1 MLTIG
6 KFNLEIQKAKEEVI
20 QRRKE
25 NWIDEWLRKNPRIR
39 VAPEPPLE
47 EVTPKAWFIAGW
59 DTGFVVADY
68 EELKKCPKRQR
79 EKILSLGGI

>member
-6 KFNLEIQKAKEEVI
+6 KFDLEIKQAKEEVI
-20 QRRKE
+20 QKRKE
-25 NWIDEWLRKNPRIR
+25 AWINRWLRKNPKER

-47 EVTPKAWFIAGW
+47 EVTPKSWFIAKW
-59 DTGFVVADY
+59 NTGFVVVDY

-79 EKILSLGGI
+79 EKILALGGI

>member
-6 KFNLEIQKAKEEVI
+6 KFNSEIQKAKEEVI

-25 NWIDEWLRKNPRIR
+25 TWVNNWLRNNPKER

-47 EVTPKAWFIAGW
+47 EVTPKTWFISEW
-59 DTGFVVADY
+59 DTGFVIADY

-79 EKILSLGGI
+79 EKILSLGGV